1 MYADLRQIA
10 CKMLPSS
17 DVERNSGP
25 TPVLNLKSYCCVSF
39 RYGAGVHAWLL
50 PIARYLFAINHART
64 ILPPSGEPCYVINT
78 HPMKGDVKEKRFS
91 PPLRKMR
98 VW

>member
-39 RYGAGVHAWLL
+39 SYGTGIHSRLL
-50 PIARYLFAINHART
+50 PITRYSFSINHAGT
-64 ILPPSGEPCYVINT
+64 ILASSGEACYILDT
-78 HPMKGDVKEKRFS
+78 HWPNGSKYLHLLFTHRIRIKC
-91 PPLRKMR
+91 
-98 VW
+98 